1 MEATQLL
8 RDLASA
14 QHGVVSRA
22 QARSLGIS
30 RSALANEMHRCWTV
44 VTPRV
49 LRLTGAPPTFRQRA
63 HAAVLDGG
71 AGAVL
76 SHHSAAALWEIPGYR
91 LDDMHITRPRG
102 GTRRPVRLAIVH
114 EPILVPAGHVTIS
127 EDGIPVTTP
136 ARTVFDLAAVVHPYR
151 LERTLDNAWSRR
163 LLNGVQIARV
173 LDDLAKRGR
182 GGTVAVRELL
192 KSRGPEYVPPD
203 SGLEGRF
210 QEVLRRGGLPSMRR
224 QVDVGSDHWIGR
236 VDFVDHDLPLVVQI
250 DSSRFHGS
258 LLDQERDAA
267 QTAELLAGGFEV
279 VRLTDFEVWYEADL
293 VAEKVR
299 ATRSRVRNAR
309 SNGRSARK
317 ND

>member
-8 RDLASA
+8 RDLAAA

-22 QARSLGIS
+22 QVRALEMT
-30 RSALANEMHRCWTV
+30 RSALTNEMHRSWTA

-49 LRLTGAPPTFRQRA
+49 LRLNGAPPTWRQRA
-63 HAAVLDGG
+63 YAAVLDGG

-76 SHHSAAALWEIPGYR
+76 SHHSAAALWEIPGFR
-91 LDDMHITRPRG
+91 LDDMHVTRRRG
-102 GTRRPVRLAIVH
+102 GTRRPVRLAVVH
-114 EPILVPAGHVTIS
+114 EPILLPPAHVTLS

-151 LERTLDNAWSRR
+151 LKRTLETAWSRR
-163 LLNGVQIARV
+163 LLDGVQMAHV

-182 GGTVAVRELL
+182 AGTVAIRELL
-192 KSRGPEYVPPD
+192 KTRGPEYIPPD

-210 QEVLRRGGLPSMRR
+210 EDVLKRAGQRPMRR
-224 QVDVGSDHWIGR
+224 QVNIGSDHWIGR
-236 VDFVDHDLPLVVQI
+236 VDFVDPELPLVVQI
-250 DSSRFHGS
+250 DSSLYHGS

-267 QTAELLAGGFEV
+267 QTAELEAGGFEV

-299 ATRSRVRNAR
+299 TARSRVRNAR